1 MAINDAKVKGS
12 LPSGLVNP
20 ASPTSMTDTR
30 NGRRYQR
37 GKRAVP
43 ARSSFS
49 MQTILTTVP
58 ARSSFSMQTTIS
70 SASTRCK
77 SIIEKIDPNLMH
89 VAIFLAVYMAVGTL
103 CFYNLRPQM
112 KGEKTNAIIDTV
124 YFCIV
129 TMATVGYGD
138 LVPDSVLTK
147 LLACVF
153 AFTGLA
159 LVGLVLSRAA
169 DALVKKHEDLLV
181 KALQMYQ
188 NCGPSE
194 ETNKEVKIK
203 GVRYKCL
210 LVFMLL
216 VVLIITG
223 TTFLATVEKLDLIDA
238 FYCVCITI
246 TTLGYGDQS
255 FKTKGGRVFAVFWIL
270 ISTITLAQFFAYVAE
285 LKTESRHRELFERVL
300 GRKMTEDDLEKADVN
315 DDSSLETAEFIL
327 YMLQEMGKISKED
340 ISLVKEELERLDADQ
355 SRTLSA
361 SDIMVQA
368 DKVALPM

>member
-1 MAINDAKVKGS
+1 MASNDAKVKGS
-12 LPSGLVNP
+12 SLSGLVNP
-20 ASPTSMTDTR
+20 TSQTNMTDTR
-30 NGRRYQR
+30 NRRRYQR
-37 GKRAVP
+37 GKR
-43 ARSSFS
+43 S
-49 MQTILTTVP
+49 VP
-58 ARSSFSMQTTIS
+58 ARSSFSMQTTIG
-70 SASTRCK
+70 SAPTRPCK
-77 SIIEKIDPNLMH
+77 SIIEKIDPDLMH
-89 VAIFLAVYMAVGTL
+89 VAIFLAVYIVVGTL

-138 LVPDSVLTK
+138 LVPDSVVTK

-159 LVGLVLSRAA
+159 LVGLVLSKAA
-169 DALVKKHEDLLV
+169 DTLVKKHEDLLV

-188 NCGPSE
+188 SCGLIE
-194 ETNKEVKIK
+194 ETNKEVKIN

-210 LVFMLL
+210 LVLMLL

-246 TTLGYGDQS
+246 TTLGYGDES

-270 ISTITLAQFFAYVAE
+270 TSTITLAQFFAYVAE

-300 GRKMTEDDLEKADVN
+300 GRKMTDDDLEKADVD

-327 YMLQEMGKISKED
+327 YMLQDMGKITKDD
-340 ISLVKEELERLDADQ
+340 ISLVKEELERLDVDQ
-355 SRTLSA
+355 SRTLSV

>member
-58 ARSSFSMQTTIS
+58 ARSCFSMQTTIS

-89 VAIFLAVYMAVGTL
+89 VAIFLAVYMVVGTL

-188 NCGPSE
+188 SCGPSE

-315 DDSSLETAEFIL
+315 DDSSLE
-327 YMLQEMGKISKED
+327 
-340 ISLVKEELERLDADQ
+340 
-355 SRTLSA
+355 
-361 SDIMVQA
+361 
-368 DKVALPM
+368 